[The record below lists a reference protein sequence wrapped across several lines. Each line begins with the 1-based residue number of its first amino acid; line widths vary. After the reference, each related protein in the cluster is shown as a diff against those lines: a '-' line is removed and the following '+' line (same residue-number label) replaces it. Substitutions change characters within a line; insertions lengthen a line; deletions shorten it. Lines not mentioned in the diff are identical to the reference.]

1 MNPLVGVVPLYVGT
15 NQRGKQQRVSTLCVQ
30 YKRKSTFVLLGSCE
44 KMQVR
49 KKTYKKRKEKK
60 RKSVCNGARREG
72 KRKSRKKGFAFFTS
86 IRD

>member
-15 NQRGKQQRVSTLCVQ
+15 NPRGKQQRVSTLCVQ
-30 YKRKSTFVLLGSCE
+30 YKRKSTFVLLGSRE

-49 KKTYKKRKEKK
+49 KKKRKKEKK
-60 RKSVCNGARREG
+60 ECVQWRRER
-72 KRKSRKKGFAFFTS
+72 RKKKKQKKGFAFFTS